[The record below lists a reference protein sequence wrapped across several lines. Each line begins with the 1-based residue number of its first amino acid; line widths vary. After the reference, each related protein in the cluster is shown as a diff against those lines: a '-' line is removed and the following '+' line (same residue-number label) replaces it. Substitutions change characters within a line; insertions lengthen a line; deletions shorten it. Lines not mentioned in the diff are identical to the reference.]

1 MLGTI
6 AEGLTRGVEGA
17 FSTVSDMFFE
27 PVIRLGV
34 TGLSRSGKTVFIT
47 GLVANLMNRGRMPQL
62 VGGGGGADFGGL
74 AAAAAA

>member
-6 AEGLTRGVEGA
+6 ADGLTRGIEGA
-17 FSTVSDMFFE
+17 FTTLSGAFFE

-47 GLVANLMNRGRMPQL
+47 GLVANL
-62 VGGGGGADFGGL
+62 
-74 AAAAAA
+74 